1 MRITLILI
9 MNFLLTNCSNSY
21 VKNKKIISSPND
33 LMKFTNVWC
42 EKNKSTDKI
51 IRMCGQGWSKDLTI
65 SEQKAIMDSKLKIAD
80 ITQHSLIKNEKII
93 HKDNKKGIDK
103 SYEMTAENILEE
115 ATISG
120 YKIISKKVLKEKN
133 GWRTMVLL
141 EYNLI

>member
-1 MRITLILI
+1 
-9 MNFLLTNCSNSY
+9 
-21 VKNKKIISSPND
+21 
-33 LMKFTNVWC
+33 MKFTNVWC
-42 EKNKSTDKI
+42 EKNKSTDKV

-65 SEQKAIMDSKLKIAD
+65 SEEKAIMDSKLKIAD
-80 ITQHSLIKNEKII
+80 ITQHSLNKNEKISL
-93 HKDNKKGIDK
+93 KDNKKGVDK
-103 SYEMTAENILEE
+103 SYEMNAENILQE

>member
-1 MRITLILI
+1 
-9 MNFLLTNCSNSY
+9 
-21 VKNKKIISSPND
+21 
-33 LMKFTNVWC
+33 MKFTNVWC